1 MGIELVIGAVAAA
14 ASVVT
19 GVMSLKNAKKASAE
33 RREANNIQAAQQK
46 NDSVEQR
53 RKAVREARVRRA
65 LILQQSENAG
75 LGQSGSGTIGASGVI
90 NTNLGGNVAQAS
102 GQTLAINGIN
112 KRNQNA
118 ANYDFKAQQWGAFG
132 NIFSSAIGAFQTTQP
147 KSPAYD
153 FPS

>member
-19 GVMSLKNAKKASAE
+19 GVMQLKNAKKATAE
-33 RREANNIQAAQQK
+33 RREANNVQVAQQK
-46 NDSVEQR
+46 NDSVETR

-75 LGQSGSGTIGASGVI
+75 LGQSGSGTVGSMGVI
-90 NTNLGGNVAQAS
+90 GTNLSGNVAQAS
-102 GQTLAINGIN
+102 GQSLAIQGIN
-112 KRNQNA
+112 RRNQKA
-118 ANYDFKAQQWGAFG
+118 SDYDFKAAQWGAFG
-132 NIFSSAIGAFQTTQP
+132 NIFSSALGAFQTSQP
-147 KSPAYD
+147 KSPSYD